1 MTQATPLQLALN
13 DALSERTRLA
23 LRPIDSMFS
32 GADHKRPQAW
42 LEYGYPENPTFD
54 DYIRLYERHGIAH
67 GAINTLVE
75 KCWETDPWVIEG
87 EEKDDKAPDTAWE
100 KDLKRVFREAR
111 IWSTL
116 RQGDVRRLVGQF
128 SGLLLQLRD
137 GKKWDL
143 PVTGG
148 TVGLVKLI
156 PAWQSSLTVDT
167 WDEDVTSA
175 TYGEALVWN
184 FNEGGT
190 GGRQLKVHRD
200 RILILGDYRDGVPF
214 LRAGFNSFVDLEK
227 IQGGS
232 GEGFLKNAA
241 RQLHVGFEKDV
252 NLQAIA
258 QAYGVPVGELQSL
271 FDQVTRDVNQGV
283 DATVI
288 TQGASVSALTVAVPD
303 PSPHYSIALQTACAS
318 VRIPSRI
325 VVGAQQGDTAS
336 KLDIEAFNSRGQGR
350 RETVLTLDIENLVR
364 KLMAVKVLKPIERF
378 TVMFDDLRAAS
389 QSDKLDAA
397 LKMADIVQ
405 KLAGSGD
412 VAPFTSADIRDT
424 AGLQALDPEELE
436 PLPDV
441 DDADEVVE

>member
-42 LEYGYPENPTFD
+42 LEYGYPEKPTFD
-54 DYIRLYERHGIAH
+54 DYFRLYERHGIAH

-137 GKKWDL
+137 GETWDK
-143 PVTGG
+143 PVTKS
-148 TVGLVKLI
+148 TVALVKLI

-167 WDEDVTSA
+167 WDEDVRSDN
-175 TYGEALVWN
+175 YGEALMWN

-288 TQGASVSALTVAVPD
+288 TQGANVSALTVAVPD

-325 VVGAQQGDTAS
+325 IVGNQQGERAS
-336 KLDIEAFNSRGQGR
+336 TEDLAAFNGRGQGR
-350 RETVLTLDIENLVR
+350 RETVLTTDVENLIR
-364 KLMAVKVLKPIERF
+364 KLMAVKVIKPIERF

-389 QSDKLDAA
+389 QSEKLDAA
-397 LKMADIVQ
+397 VKMADINQ
-405 KLAGSGD
+405 KSAGSGE
-412 VAPFTSADIRDT
+412 ALPFTAADIRDT
-424 AGLQALDPEELE
+424 AGFQALADSELP

-441 DDADEVVE
+441 DNDGVVA

>member
-32 GADHKRPQAW
+32 GSDHKRPQAW
-42 LEYGYPENPTFD
+42 LEYGYPEKPTFD
-54 DYIRLYERHGIAH
+54 DYFRLYERHGIAH

-111 IWSTL
+111 IWSTM

-137 GKKWDL
+137 GKTWDQ

-148 TVGLVKLI
+148 TVALVKLI

-167 WDEDVTSA
+167 WDKDVRSE
-175 TYGEALVWN
+175 TYGEPLLWN

-190 GGRQLKVHRD
+190 DGRQLKVHRD

-252 NLQAIA
+252 NLADLA
-258 QAYGVPVGELQSL
+258 RAHGVPLSELQAL
-271 FDQVTRDVNQGV
+271 YDDVTRGVNQGV
-283 DATVI
+283 DATVV
-288 TQGASVSALTVAVPD
+288 TQGASVSSLTVSVPD

-325 VVGAQQGDTAS
+325 IVGNQQGERAS
-336 KLDIEAFNSRGQGR
+336 TEDLAAFNGRGQGR

-397 LKMADIVQ
+397 VKMADINQ
-405 KLAGSGD
+405 KSAGSGE
-412 VAPFTSADIRDT
+412 ALPFTSADIRDT
-424 AGLQALDPEELE
+424 AGFQALDEADLP

-441 DDADEVVE
+441 DPPVDDQ